1 MKQRSEFKKLSLG
14 SGDPSG
20 DSHMIEISYSRNLSV
35 SEKEAQFK
43 TEKPKRLGIDDFR
56 KLGLLSEKGKIRLL
70 QAQRYFENNEVYF
83 PTLLDLFE
91 AWKNDSEYV
100 VLRNLE
106 MNTILALK
114 CSKRGNDV
122 YNARIK
128 RRFAFLFKNS
138 KDLRFFSPEDFTSDH
153 QVKTSIL
160 WVTLS
165 WNTKRSCGIRKAWR
179 CEISQDWNRFISALR
194 RRYGKIHVLR
204 SYEAT
209 RNGYPHVHAIM
220 VFEDQ
225 EFSVFPHLNN
235 ENKLTYRIQEKTEF
249 ESLWHSWV
257 DIEAFPSM
265 KKVCYYALKY
275 QLKVNEGREEEQ
287 GEAPKYSSKTLAF
300 MWLFRKRSYA
310 VSGSFRE
317 IFSRLDVGLHNS
329 NMENREIWE
338 FLGVFSGSQL
348 GLDGQWFS
356 FVDPE
361 RLKGLLPDGDFRVD
375 ERICNVS

>member
-1 MKQRSEFKKLSLG
+1 MNIG
-14 SGDPSG
+14 
-20 DSHMIEISYSRNLSV
+20 SYSRNLSV
-35 SEKEAQFK
+35 SEKEPQIM
-43 TEKPKRLGIDDFR
+43 TEKPKRLGIDEFR
-56 KLGLLSEKGKIRLL
+56 EMGLLSESGKIRLL
-70 QAQRYFENNEVYF
+70 PAQRYFENNEAYF

-91 AWKNDSEYV
+91 AWKSESEYV

-106 MNTILALK
+106 MNKILALK

-122 YNARIK
+122 YNSRIK

-138 KDLRFFSPEDFTSDH
+138 EDLRFFSPEDFKTDH
-153 QVKTSIL
+153 QVKSKIL
-160 WVTLS
+160 WVTLT
-165 WNTKRSCGIRKAWR
+165 WNTKRSCRIRQAWR
-179 CEISQDWNRFISALR
+179 QEISQDWNRFISALR

-209 RNGYPHVHAIM
+209 RKGYPHVHAIL

-235 ENKLTYRIQEKTEF
+235 ENKLTYRIQEKAEF
-249 ESLWHSWV
+249 ESLWHSYV
-257 DIEAFPSM
+257 DIEAFPTM

-275 QLKVNEGREEEQ
+275 QLKVNEGSEEDPS
-287 GEAPKYSSKTLAF
+287 PKYTSKTLAF

-329 NMENREIWE
+329 NMGEWE

-348 GLDGQWFS
+348 GLDGEWVAC
-356 FVDPE
+356 VDFE
-361 RLKGLLPDGDFRVD
+361 RLRGLLPDGDPRVD
-375 ERICNVS
+375 EGISYL